1 MGLLLI
7 LPILVSGYLYCN
19 GSIYR
24 QATMSR
30 YDGQLLYMLVAK
42 TGVLIFTF
50 ACLISFLLMY
60 ASKHSV
66 FSPYAGELSEYGDY
80 IKYVKSFL
88 VRNEITEAK
97 NASIWSFLGQ
107 ASALSLA
114 LAWSLPRVFT
124 LLLMLRYCASA
135 ASIKALILATK
146 VPARPLTRQLMTS
159 IRDEQNLYMFSMDDR
174 KVYVGRVSDIGDL
187 HEAGGMD
194 EDFEIVPAMSGYR
207 DKDTLKV
214 TYTTDYSAVV
224 EEMRQKGRKIG
235 FSIVLSQKN
244 IVSVSRF
251 EDEIWSKFKAH
262 QEHAEKEVEPTQEQS
277 GFLDRLGRFLE
288 KL

>member
-30 YDGQLLYMLVAK
+30 YDGQLLYMLIAK
-42 TGVLIFTF
+42 TGIMIFAVAGF
-50 ACLISFLLMY
+50 ASFGLMY
-60 ASKHSV
+60 ASKHNVFAPYLGEWSV
-66 FSPYAGELSEYGDY
+66 YADYVKY
-80 IKYVKSFL
+80 IKGFL
-88 VRNEITEAK
+88 THNQITDAK
-97 NASIWSFLGQ
+97 GAPVWAFLAQ
-107 ASALSLA
+107 ASVLSFVF
-114 LAWSLPRVFT
+114 AWSLPR
-124 LLLMLRYCASA
+124 LLTLMLMVRYWAPA
-135 ASIKALILATK
+135 TAIKGLILASK
-146 VPARPLTRQLMTS
+146 VPTRPLTRQLMES
-159 IRDEQNLYMFSMDDR
+159 MRDKNNLYMFSMDDR

-194 EDFEIVPAMSGYR
+194 EDFKIVPTMSGYR

-224 EEMRQKGRKIG
+224 EEMMQKGRAIG
-235 FSIVLSQKN
+235 FEIVLSQKN
-244 IVSVSRF
+244 ITSVSRF
-251 EDEIWSKFKAH
+251 EDEIWNKFKAR
-262 QEHAEKEVEPTQEQS
+262 QELSERTNERR
-277 GFLDRLGRFLE
+277 GFFEGLGRLID

>member
-7 LPILVSGYLYCN
+7 LPILVSGYLYCS

-30 YDGQLLYMLVAK
+30 YDGQLLYMLIAK
-42 TGVLIFTF
+42 TGILIFAIACF
-50 ACLISFLLMY
+50 ASFGLMY
-60 ASKHSV
+60 ASKHGAFV
-66 FSPYAGELSEYGDY
+66 PFLGELGEYGDY
-80 IKYVKSFL
+80 IKYVKGFL
-88 VRNEITEAK
+88 THNEITDAK
-97 NASIWSFLGQ
+97 GASVWAFLAQ
-107 ASALSLA
+107 ASVLSFV
-114 LAWSLPRVFT
+114 LAWLFPRLFT
-124 LLLMLRYCASA
+124 LLLMLRHRASA
-135 ASIKALILATK
+135 MSIKGLILASK
-146 VPARPLTRQLMTS
+146 VPTRPLTRQLMES
-159 IRDEQNLYMFSMDDR
+159 MRDKNNLYMFSMDDR

-194 EDFEIVPAMSGYR
+194 EDFEIVPTMSGYR

-224 EEMRQKGRKIG
+224 EEMMQKGREIG
-235 FSIVLSQKN
+235 FTIVLSQKN

-251 EDEIWSKFKAH
+251 EDEIWNQFKAR
-262 QEHAEKEVEPTQEQS
+262 QDLTEKQS
-277 GFLDRLGRFLE
+277 QKQQDGFLERLAQFLD